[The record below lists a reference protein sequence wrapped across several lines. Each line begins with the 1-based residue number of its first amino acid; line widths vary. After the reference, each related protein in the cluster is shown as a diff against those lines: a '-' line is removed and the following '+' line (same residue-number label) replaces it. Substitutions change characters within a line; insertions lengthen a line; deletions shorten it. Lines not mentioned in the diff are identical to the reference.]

1 MGRTPRRRE
10 MFDVASA
17 RRAVALVGLVAASLG
32 RATARGVLTKDHRR
46 RTIKKELLAALPSTI
61 EQLGPAFIKF
71 AQIASTRHDALP
83 PSVCR
88 VLAELHSTV
97 TPAGTRAVR
106 DAVNA
111 SYGGRVQDVFRS
123 IDEEAIGSGSIA
135 CVYRAVLVD
144 GTPVALKV
152 RRPGVQHLVRRD
164 VRLIQ
169 AVIDVIAR
177 LPTLRAVPLSEMGR
191 AVGDA
196 VIGQLDFAAE
206 AADLAVLGDS
216 FTALETVTVPRVLAE
231 QSRPDC
237 LVMSL
242 LDVQQGWSLA
252 EIPLRRRELLAR
264 QTLQAVFD
272 MLFRTGVVHCDLH
285 PGNLVLIGGE
295 GIGII
300 DAGFVCRVPAH
311 VRRQL
316 ALFFLN
322 LGFRN
327 GPACAQAVVGSAAA
341 LGAHADLVG
350 FEESMCDIVDRFGS
364 VPAKDFDLIA
374 FSVELFGAQQR
385 HGIYAS
391 SEFVF
396 PLLSLLM
403 VEGLVRR
410 LDPELDFQALAR
422 PVVYHVAAGR
432 PVPVAGDRSGAVGG
446 QR

>member
-1 MGRTPRRRE
+1 MIGLTPYRGE
-10 MFDVASA
+10 VFDFASV
-17 RRAVALVGLVAASLG
+17 RRAVGLGGLVAVSLG
-32 RATARGVLTKDHRR
+32 RATARGVRARCRR
-46 RTIKKELLAALPSTI
+46 RGTISVEMLAALPGTI

-83 PSVCR
+83 PGVCR
-88 VLAELHSTV
+88 VLSQLHSTV
-97 TPAGTRAVR
+97 TPVGARAFR
-106 DAVNA
+106 DAVSA
-111 SYGGRVQDVFRS
+111 SYGGRTHEVFRS

-152 RRPGVQHLVRRD
+152 RRPGVEDLVRRD

-169 AVIDVIAR
+169 GVIDVLAR
-177 LPTLRAVPLSEMGR
+177 LPTLRGVPLSEMGR

-206 AADLAVLGDS
+206 ATDLAVLGDS
-216 FTALETVTVPRVLAE
+216 FAALEAVTVPRVLSE

-242 LDVQQGWSLA
+242 VDVQQGWALEDIS
-252 EIPLRRRELLAR
+252 PRRRELLAR

-295 GIGII
+295 EIGII

-341 LGAHADLVG
+341 LGADADLVG
-350 FEESMCDIVDRFGS
+350 FEASMCDIVDRFGS
-364 VPAKDFDLIA
+364 VPARDFDLIA

-422 PVVYHVAAGR
+422 PVVYYVAAGR
-432 PVPVAGDRSGAVGG
+432 PVPVAGDRPSCG
-446 QR
+446 